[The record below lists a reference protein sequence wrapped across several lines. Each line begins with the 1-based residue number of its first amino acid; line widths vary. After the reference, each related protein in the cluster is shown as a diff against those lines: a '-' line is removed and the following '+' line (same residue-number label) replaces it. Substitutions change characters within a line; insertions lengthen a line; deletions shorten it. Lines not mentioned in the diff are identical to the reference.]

1 MSFEPV
7 AASLRSLPWQR
18 ADGSPPLGTFSTVYK
33 AIDLKHDEFKNEQWE
48 TRITRKPNKP
58 VYVAL
63 KRIYVTSSPQ
73 RILNEIDIMVNL
85 R

>member
-1 MSFEPV
+1 M
-7 AASLRSLPWQR
+7 
-18 ADGSPPLGTFSTVYK
+18 YK
-33 AIDLKHDEFKNEQWE
+33 AIDLKHDEFSNGQWE
-48 TRITRKPNKP
+48 NRITRKPNKP